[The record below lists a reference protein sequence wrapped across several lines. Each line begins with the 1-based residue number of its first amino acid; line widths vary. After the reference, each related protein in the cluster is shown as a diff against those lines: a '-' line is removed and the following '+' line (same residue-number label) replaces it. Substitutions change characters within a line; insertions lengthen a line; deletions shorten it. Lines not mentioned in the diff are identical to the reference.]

1 MTKQQRYEFKKD
13 LLQVH
18 KKDRRDFSQIPE
30 TNEFVIPKG
39 LLVVLPESYDSA
51 VLTAAKDFADYML
64 ISMKT
69 AVMVTENSS
78 SQTSLKLSYNKNIG
92 DASGYMGYRIT
103 VSDNGITLE
112 GYDSVGIAQG
122 LYFLEDLMNL
132 RRAPFLEK
140 KTIAKKA
147 LFSPRFA
154 QSPFGMFEYNDEC
167 LSHMAHLGY
176 DAIMLWIDGLNI
188 NHRGE
193 YIDMYLLCERAEKY
207 GISVYIQLYADHSAH
222 PDDPGAEEFYDNLYG
237 KIFKACPK
245 IKGVELVGEAN
256 HFHSKDP
263 DPRVGKA
270 PLSANFEDNIPTGK
284 VTPGFWPCCDYPQWI
299 SLIKKCI
306 SKYRPD
312 VDIVFCTYN
321 WSWVNETD
329 RIRLIEKLP
338 TDITLLS
345 AWDVC
350 QQFDLGKTKG
360 DTTDYSL
367 RQTEASE
374 YFASEARAAKKRG
387 IKVYANTETAGL
399 TWDFGVIPYEPMP
412 YQWLKRFESV
422 VKAHEEWGVCGL
434 LECIHYG
441 FYPSF
446 ISDLEKWAF
455 FTHEENLTDILH
467 LILKRDFGEENFEI
481 VNQAMEKWSEAISH
495 ATASNEDQYGAFRI
509 GPAYPL
515 WVADPRT
522 DIFGGYPEG
531 GRIPTE
537 NNAMYGNGIYN
548 PAYTPDMGFNRNN
561 SMPGLRLYE
570 EVKEIELMCD
580 LLLEG
585 IELLENV
592 PSLNEKVVRVLNIG
606 KFMYRTCITGINVKK
621 LYVLSQ
627 RLNISSDSQEMLDI
641 IDDMEKLLLE
651 ERKNVEETIPI
662 VQADSRLGWEPSM
675 EYQGDEKCLRWKLR
689 QLDYDLNYTLRKHR
703 ECSKL

>member
-1 MTKQQRYEFKKD
+1 MKKEQRYEFKKE

-18 KKDRRDFSQIPE
+18 KKDRRDFSLKPE
-30 TNEFVIPKG
+30 KNEFIVPDG
-39 LLVVLPESYDSA
+39 LAVVLPDGYDI
-51 VLTAAKDFADYML
+51 VVETAAWDFADYML
-64 ISMKT
+64 KSMDQS
-69 AVMVTENSS
+69 AMVTKNAPD
-78 SQTSLKLSYNKNIG
+78 TPCLKISYNKNLG
-92 DASGYMGYRIT
+92 EASGYMGYRIA
-103 VSDNGITLE
+103 VSDSGITLE
-112 GYDSVGIAQG
+112 GYDSEGIAQG

-140 KTIAKKA
+140 KTTAKKA

-176 DAIMLWIDGLNI
+176 DAIMLWIKGLNI
-188 NHRGE
+188 NKRGDF
-193 YIDMYLLCERAEKY
+193 IDMRLLCDRAEKY
-207 GISVYIQLYADHSAH
+207 GIKVYIQLYADHSAH
-222 PDDPGAEEFYDNLYG
+222 PDDPGAEEFYDKLYG
-237 KIFKACPK
+237 TIFEACPK

-263 DPRVGKA
+263 DPRVGIA
-270 PLSANFEDNIPTGK
+270 PLTANFEDNIPTGK
-284 VTPGFWPCCDYPQWI
+284 VTPGFWPCRDYPQWI

-321 WSWVNETD
+321 WSWVEESE
-329 RIRLIEKLP
+329 RLRLIENLP

-350 QQFDLGKTKG
+350 QKFRVG
-360 DTTDYSL
+360 DAIGTTTDYSL
-367 RQTEASE
+367 RQTEASD

-412 YQWLKRFESV
+412 YQWLRRFESI
-422 VKAHEEWGVCGL
+422 VKANEEWGVCGL

-467 LILKRDFGEENFEI
+467 QILKRDFGEESFDK
-481 VNQAMEKWSEAISH
+481 VNEAMKKWSEAISH
-495 ATASNEDQYGAFRI
+495 ATGSNEDQYGAFRI

-515 WVADPRT
+515 WVVDPRT
-522 DIFGGYPEG
+522 DIFGIMPEN
-531 GRIPTE
+531 GRIPNE
-537 NNAMYGNGIYN
+537 NNAMFGNAIYN
-548 PAYTPDMGFNRNN
+548 PAYTPDMGFNRDN
-561 SMPGLRLYE
+561 SMPGLRLFGE
-570 EVKEIELMCD
+570 MKEIEIMRD

-585 IELLENV
+585 INILESI
-592 PSLNEKVVRVLNIG
+592 PSPNEKLLRVLNIG
-606 KFMYRTCITGINVKK
+606 KFMYRTCITGLNVKK
-621 LYVLSQ
+621 LFVMNQ
-627 RLNISSDSQEMLDI
+627 KLNITGDAQKMLDI
-641 IDDMEKLLLE
+641 IDDMEKLLIE
-651 ERKNVEETIPI
+651 ERENVENTIP
-662 VQADSRLGWEPSM
+662 VVEADSRLGWEPSM
-675 EYQGDEKCLRWKLR
+675 EYMGDEKCLRWKLR
-689 QLDYDLNYTLRKHR
+689 QLDYDLNYTLKKHR
-703 ECSKL
+703 ECCE

>member
-1 MTKQQRYEFKKD
+1 MIKQQRYEFKKE

-39 LLVVLPESYDSA
+39 LLVVLPESYDSV

-299 SLIKKCI
+299 TLIKKCI

-321 WSWVNETD
+321 WSWVSEED
-329 RIRLIEKLP
+329 RLRLIENLP
-338 TDITLLS
+338 IDITLLS

-412 YQWLKRFESV
+412 YRWLKRFESV

-481 VNQAMEKWSEAISH
+481 VNQAMEKWSEAITH

-522 DIFGGYPEG
+522 DIFGGYPES

>member
-1 MTKQQRYEFKKD
+1 MIKEQRYEFKKD
-13 LLQVH
+13 LLQIH
-18 KKDRRDFSQIPE
+18 KRNRRDFSLKPE
-30 TNEFVIPKG
+30 ENEFTVPEG
-39 LLVVLPESYDSA
+39 LAIVLPECYDS
-51 VLTAAKDFADYML
+51 VVETAAWDFADYML
-64 ISMKT
+64 KSMEQS
-69 AVMVTENSS
+69 AMVTKKASEAP
-78 SQTSLKLSYNKNIG
+78 SLKLSYNENLG
-92 DASGYMGYRIT
+92 EASGYMGYRIT
-103 VSDNGITLE
+103 VSENGITLE
-112 GYDSVGIAQG
+112 GFDSAGIAQG

-140 KTIAKKA
+140 KIIQKKA

-167 LSHMAHLGY
+167 LSYMAHLGY

-193 YIDMYLLCERAEKY
+193 YIDMYLLCERAERY
-207 GISVYIQLYADHSAH
+207 GIKVYIQLYADHSAH

-306 SKYRPD
+306 CKYRPD
-312 VDIVFCTYN
+312 ADIVFCTYN
-321 WSWVNETD
+321 WSWVSEEE
-329 RIRLIEKLP
+329 RLRLIEQLP

-350 QQFDLGKTKG
+350 QQFEMGKAKG

-367 RQTEASE
+367 RQTEASD

-412 YQWLKRFESV
+412 YQWLKRFESI
-422 VKAHEEWGVCGL
+422 VKSHEEWGVSGL

-467 LILKRDFGEENFEI
+467 RILKRDFGTECFDK
-481 VNQAMEKWSEAISH
+481 VNEAMKKWSEAISH

-509 GPAYPL
+509 GPSYPL

-522 DIFGGYPEG
+522 DIFGGYPEN

-537 NNAMYGNGIYN
+537 NNAMYGNAIYN

-561 SMPGLRLYE
+561 SMPGIRLYE
-570 EVKEIELMCD
+570 EMKEIEKMRD

-585 IELLENV
+585 IELLESIPN
-592 PSLNEKVVRVLNIG
+592 PNEKVERVLNIG
-606 KFMYRTCITGINVKK
+606 KFMYRTSITGLNAKK

-627 RLNISSDSQEMLDI
+627 QLNITADTTKMLDI
-641 IDDMEKLLLE
+641 IGNMEKLLLE
-651 ERKNVEETIPI
+651 EKENVENTIPI
-662 VQADSRLGWEPSM
+662 VQADSRIGWEPSM

-689 QLDYDLNYTLRKHR
+689 QLDYDLNHTLKKHR
-703 ECSKL
+703 ECSEL